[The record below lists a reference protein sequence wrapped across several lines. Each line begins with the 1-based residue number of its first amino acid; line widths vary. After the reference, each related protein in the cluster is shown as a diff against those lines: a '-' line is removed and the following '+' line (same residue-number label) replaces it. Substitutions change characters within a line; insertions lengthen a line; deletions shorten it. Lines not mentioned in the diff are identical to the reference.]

1 MKTNFCQL
9 YFRGVRPNAIL
20 AGSEAKIKN
29 WKIVNCFFIYMYIT
43 LFTDKKRGEIVFGPQ
58 VEWTAFRETAT

>member
-1 MKTNFCQL
+1 
-9 YFRGVRPNAIL
+9 
-20 AGSEAKIKN
+20 
-29 WKIVNCFFIYMYIT
+29 MYIT